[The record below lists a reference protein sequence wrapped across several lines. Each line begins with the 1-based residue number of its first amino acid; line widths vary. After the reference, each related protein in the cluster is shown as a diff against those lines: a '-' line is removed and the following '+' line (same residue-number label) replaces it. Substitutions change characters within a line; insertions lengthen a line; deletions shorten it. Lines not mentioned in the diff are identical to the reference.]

1 MIPFLTTEIKQ
12 TSTFCLNSLTEL
24 LLKPKLYPIIV
35 LVDPHSST
43 DSTWPHSYFP
53 GLEIQYNKLKYRSKS
68 QILNCKLKKSSLY
81 PESSKRLT
89 KYRAFV
95 MELVSFV
102 LFCFQLT
109 KTKSTLYIRWYDLKH
124 LIQRHLCRLSLLNIY
139 LWSWDRAPCWAP
151 C

>member
-1 MIPFLTTEIKQ
+1 MLGRHRICSQILCLDTFETCEGSRITSLVFHNETIQTNKRTKNNIPFLTTEIKQ

-35 LVDPHSST
+35 LADPHSST

-68 QILNCKLKKSSLY
+68 QILNCKFKKSSLY

-89 KYRAFV
+89 KYQGICDGISQVF
-95 MELVSFV
+95 F
-102 LFCFQLT
+102 FF
-109 KTKSTLYIRWYDLKH
+109 
-124 LIQRHLCRLSLLNIY
+124 N
-139 LWSWDRAPCWAP
+139 
-151 C
+151 